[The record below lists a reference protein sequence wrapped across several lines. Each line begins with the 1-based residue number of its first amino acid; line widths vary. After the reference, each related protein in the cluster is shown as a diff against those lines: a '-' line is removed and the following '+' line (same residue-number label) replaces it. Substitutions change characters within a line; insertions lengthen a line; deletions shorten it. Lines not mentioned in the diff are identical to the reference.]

1 MTARKAADFGQWRDR
16 LVTLQTE
23 LLPLIEA
30 IRDSGLN
37 LHAEATELALG
48 EILPDLERI
57 GVAIGDLAG
66 KIDQLSDESLVKT
79 FFRATD
85 IAESQ
90 RKLRHDLR
98 TPINA
103 IKGYGEMLL
112 EDLDELG
119 GAPLRPELLRLQHET
134 NLLLSRLYAIVEQ
147 APAAPAAAPGK
158 PKSGKSK
165 APANKAAQAVGK
177 TGTAAAAR
185 RAVPA
190 GHILIVDDIKENRDL
205 LVRLLK
211 RGGHTMAMAED
222 GRVALRKAQE
232 ERFDLVLLDVM
243 MPVMDGYE
251 TLARLKA
258 DNDLREI
265 PVIMISAVDEI
276 DAIVKC
282 IENGA
287 EDFLSKPFNAVLLK
301 ARINASLEKKFW
313 RDSQRQYL
321 DRMVEA
327 MDRIEHGDLGV
338 HLQVSG
344 SDVYSELYSGFNLMT
359 DGLRDEAHILEIA
372 KSLAGEL
379 NLDVLLAQII
389 GATTKLL
396 DADRSTL
403 FLYDKKTDELWS
415 RVAEGMEVKEIRFP
429 AGHGIAGAVLSTGT
443 PENVSDPYSHP
454 AFNPEIDLRTGY
466 KTESILCMPIVNKA
480 GDRIGVTQVLN
491 KRGGLFTSRDEERL
505 SAFTAQIAVTLENS
519 QLFDDVLNMKN
530 YNDGILKSTS
540 NGLITLDAD
549 DIIVTANDA
558 SLKIL
563 RRTRESLTERPATE
577 VFADAN
583 AWVMESILKVEKS
596 GKADI
601 SVDADLH
608 LADGARASVNLTV
621 SPLIDVNDKPI
632 GSMLIIEDISNE
644 KRVKTTMARYM
655 SKEVADELLAGGEAE
670 LGGKSQKVSI
680 LFSDIRNFTS
690 LSEVLGARDMVTL
703 LNVYFEDMVDVI
715 FKFGGILDKYIGDAI
730 MALFGVPFGR
740 PEDADNAVA
749 VANEM
754 FVALAAVNRRRTA
767 DGFKPLEIGVGIST
781 GDVIAGSIG
790 STKRM
795 EYTVIGDSV
804 NLASRLESANKFY
817 GTKILISEAT
827 VGDLTN
833 TVRLREI
840 DLMRVK
846 GKDQPVAAF
855 EALDFHDEETF
866 PNMERVLDAYGKGL
880 ARYRARDW
888 AAAMSSFEGA
898 LAAFPGDV
906 PSKIYL
912 ERANHSRD
920 NPPPE
925 DWDGVWTLTQK

>member
-1 MTARKAADFGQWRDR
+1 MTSEGAINLRQWRAR
-16 LVTLQTE
+16 LGALQTV
-23 LLPLIEA
+23 LLPLIEK
-30 IRDSGLN
+30 IRDSGLK
-37 LHAEATELALG
+37 LHTEATELALG

-66 KIDQLSDESLVKT
+66 KIDQLNDEKLIKT

-112 EDLDELG
+112 EDLEDLG
-119 GAPLRPELLRLQHET
+119 GEPLRPELLKLQHET
-134 NLLLSRLYAIVEQ
+134 NRLLSRLYAIVEQ
-147 APAAPAAAPGK
+147 APAGPATAPPKPEPRK
-158 PKSGKSK
+158 PKTPADK
-165 APANKAAQAVGK
+165 ASMGDRKAGREGA
-177 TGTAAAAR
+177 
-185 RAVPA
+185 PA
-190 GHILIVDDIKENRDL
+190 GHILIVDDIKQNRDVL
-205 LVRLLK
+205 ARRLK
-211 RGGHTMAMAED
+211 REGHTMAMAKD
-222 GRVALRKAQE
+222 GSVALRKAQE
-232 ERFDLVLLDVM
+232 ESFDLVLLDVM
-243 MPVMDGYE
+243 MPVMDGFE

-258 DNDLREI
+258 DEDLRGI
-265 PVIMISAVDEI
+265 PVIMISAVDEM

-282 IENGA
+282 IEFGA
-287 EDFLSKPFNAVLLK
+287 EDFLAKPFNVVLLK
-301 ARINASLEKKFW
+301 ARIDACLEKKFW

-327 MDRIEHGDLGV
+327 MDRVEHGDLDV
-338 HLQVSG
+338 HLPVSG
-344 SDVYSELYSGFNLMT
+344 ADVYAELYSGFNLMT
-359 DGLRDEAHILEIA
+359 DGLRDEAHILDIA
-372 KSLAGEL
+372 KSLSGEL
-379 NLDVLLAQII
+379 NLDILLNQII
-389 GATTKLL
+389 RATTRLL

-403 FLYDKKTDELWS
+403 FLYDGKTDELWS
-415 RVAEGMEVKEIRFP
+415 RVAEGLEVKEIRFP
-429 AGHGIAGAVLSTGT
+429 AGHGIAGAVLASGN
-443 PENVSDPYSHP
+443 PENVSDPYNHP
-454 AFNPEIDLRTGY
+454 AFNQEIDLRTGY

-480 GDRIGVTQVLN
+480 GEPIGVTQVLN
-491 KRGGLFTSRDEERL
+491 KRDGVFTGRDEERL
-505 SAFTAQIAVTLENS
+505 SAFTAQIAVTLENA

-540 NGLITLDAD
+540 NGLITLDTD
-549 DIIVTANDA
+549 YNIVTANDA
-558 SLKIL
+558 SLNIL
-563 RRTRESLTERPATE
+563 RRARETLTDHPATE

-583 AWVMESILKVEKS
+583 AWVMESVVKVEKS
-596 GKADI
+596 GEADI

-632 GSMLIIEDISNE
+632 GSMVIIEDITNE

-703 LNVYFEDMVDVI
+703 LNAYFEDMVDVI
-715 FKFGGILDKYIGDAI
+715 FEFGGILDKYIGDAI
-730 MALFGVPFGR
+730 MALFGVPFSR
-740 PEDADNAVA
+740 PGDADNAVA

-754 FVALAAVNRRRTA
+754 LVALAAFNRRRTA

-790 STKRM
+790 SPKRM

-804 NLASRLESANKFY
+804 NLAARLESANKFY
-817 GTKILISEAT
+817 GTKILMSEAT
-827 VGDLTN
+827 VRDTTN
-833 TVRLREI
+833 TTHVREI

-846 GKDQPVAAF
+846 GKDRPVAVF
-855 EALDFHDEETF
+855 EALDFHDQESF
-866 PNMERVLDAYGKGL
+866 PNMERTLDAYNRGL
-880 ARYRARDW
+880 AQYRGRDW
-888 AAAMSSFEGA
+888 ASAISSLEGA
-898 LAAFPGDV
+898 LDAFAGDV
-906 PSKIYL
+906 PSKIFL
-912 ERANHSRD
+912 ERALHHRD